1 MAMNAL
7 ISFITDR
14 TASARR
20 DLTALTIV
28 FGVVFFQLLGRCP
41 LIEPDEGRYSEI
53 PREMLERGDF
63 VTPLLN
69 YVKYFEKPPLHYWL
83 NALSFSL
90 FGQNE
95 FAARFAGT
103 LCGLLTVLF
112 TYWLGR
118 QLFERR
124 VGLLAA
130 LIIGSSGGFLVQ
142 ARINITD
149 MTLTFCLTL
158 CLGSFLLAI
167 RDEGAK
173 KGLYYYLGYAGAAL
187 AVLAK
192 GLIGIV
198 FPGGIIFL
206 FLLFRKRWRLLLE
219 MRLVSGTIL
228 FLLIA
233 APWFV
238 LVSLKNPE
246 FARFFFIHEHFER
259 FLTKVHRRYQPVW
272 FFLPVLLGTMLPWSF
287 FIPEAL
293 RRAWRERRSN
303 QGDTLAYLAIWA
315 LLIFA
320 FFSKSSS
327 KLVPYILP
335 IFPPLALLIAWRW
348 QKAVEEGFGTLK
360 WYTITLGVVLL
371 ILGIGF
377 PVYPL
382 LEAGNDLGLTGGII
396 GGSIFLVETAGVYLA
411 VRQRNPLHLVLVLT
425 ICSCLFAVVAP
436 HFVYSRIGE
445 RRTVKPLALKVKEL
459 AGPDAIVA
467 SFGYDQGLPFYAKRR
482 TIVVGDMGELEFGS
496 KQGDQSAWFI
506 DAAAFYRLWDGEKP
520 VFVQLNRGELETL
533 QKQVRTPARILMEN
547 SRKLLVT
554 NR

>member
-1 MAMNAL
+1 MQQLYA
-7 ISFITDR
+7 FITDR
-14 TASARR
+14 VGSARR
-20 DLTALTIV
+20 DLTILAIF

-53 PREMLERGDF
+53 PREMLERSDF

-103 LCGLLTVLF
+103 MAGLLTVLF
-112 TYWLGR
+112 TYWMGR

-124 VGLLAA
+124 AGLLAA
-130 LIIGSSGGFLVQ
+130 LIVGTSGGFLVQ
-142 ARINITD
+142 SRINITD

-158 CLGSFLLAI
+158 CLGSFLLGI
-167 RDEGAK
+167 RDEGPR

-206 FLLFRKRWRLLLE
+206 FLLFRKRWRLLSE
-219 MRLVSGTIL
+219 MRLFSGTIL
-228 FLLIA
+228 FLVVA
-233 APWFV
+233 APWFI

-272 FFLPVLLGTMLPWSF
+272 FFVPVLLGTMLPWSF

-293 RRAWRERRSN
+293 RRAWQERKSSH
-303 QGDTLAYLAIWA
+303 GDTLAFLAIWA

-320 FFSKSSS
+320 FFSKSNS

-348 QKAVEEGFGTLK
+348 QQAVEEGFGSLK
-360 WYTITLGVVLL
+360 GYVIALSVVLL

-377 PVYPL
+377 PIYPL
-382 LEAGNDLGLTGGII
+382 VAVKNDLGMAGGII
-396 GGSIFLVETAGVYLA
+396 GGSILLVETAGAFAAL
-411 VRQRNPLHLVLVLT
+411 RQRNPLRLFLVLT
-425 ICSCLFAVVAP
+425 VCSCLFAVVAP
-436 HFVYSRIGE
+436 HFVYSQIAA

-459 AGPDAIVA
+459 AGPDDIVA

-482 TIVVGDMGELEFGS
+482 TIVVGGMGELEFGS
-496 KQGDQSAWFI
+496 QQGDQSAWFI
-506 DAAAFYRLWDGEKP
+506 DPPAFQRLWDGDRR
-520 VFVQLNRGELETL
+520 VFALMNRGEKEKLAAAV
-533 QKQVRTPARILMEN
+533 KTPIRVIDE
-547 SRKLLVT
+547 SPRRVLVT

>member
-1 MAMNAL
+1 MQQLYA
-7 ISFITDR
+7 FITDR
-14 TASARR
+14 VGSARR
-20 DLTALTIV
+20 DLTALAIF
-28 FGVVFFQLLGRCP
+28 FGVVFFQLLGRWP

-63 VTPLLN
+63 ITPLLN

-118 QLFERR
+118 RLFERR
-124 VGLLAA
+124 VGLMAA

-167 RDEGAK
+167 RDEGPK

-206 FLLFRKRWRLLLE
+206 FLLCRKRWRLLAE

-233 APWFV
+233 APWFI
-238 LVSLKNPE
+238 LVSLRNPE
-246 FARFFFIHEHFER
+246 FAQFFFIHEHFER

-293 RRAWRERRSN
+293 RRAWRERRSD

-348 QKAVEEGFGTLK
+348 QKAVDEGLGVLK
-360 WYTITLGVVLL
+360 WYTVTMGVILL

-377 PVYPL
+377 PIYPL
-382 LEAGNDLGLTGGII
+382 VAAKNDLGLTGGII

-411 VRQRNPLHLVLVLT
+411 LRQRNPLRLFLVLT
-425 ICSCLFAVVAP
+425 ACSSLFAVVAP
-436 HFVYSRIGE
+436 HFVYSRIAE
-445 RRTVKPLALKVKEL
+445 RRTVKTLALKVKEL

-482 TIVVGDMGELEFGS
+482 TIVVGGMGELEFGS
-496 KQGDQSAWFI
+496 RQGDQSAWFI
-506 DAAAFYRLWDGEKP
+506 DIAAFSRLWDGERP
-520 VFVQLNRGELETL
+520 VFVQLKRDELEVL
-533 QKQVRTPARILMEN
+533 QKQVRTPARILLETR
-547 SRKLLVT
+547 RKLLVT

>member
-1 MAMNAL
+1 MNAL
-7 ISFITDR
+7 LSFVTDR

-28 FGVVFFQLLGRCP
+28 FGFAFFQLLGRYP

-63 VTPLLN
+63 ITPLLN

-118 QLFERR
+118 RLFERR
-124 VGLLAA
+124 VGLMAA

-167 RDEGAK
+167 RDEGPAK
-173 KGLYYYLGYAGAAL
+173 RLYYYLGYAGAAL

-206 FLLFRKRWRLLLE
+206 FLLCRKRWRLLAE

-233 APWFV
+233 APWFI
-238 LVSLKNPE
+238 LVSLRNPE
-246 FARFFFIHEHFER
+246 FAQFFFIHEHFER

-348 QKAVEEGFGTLK
+348 QKAVDEGLGAIK
-360 WYTITLGVVLL
+360 WYTVVLGVVLL

-382 LEAGNDLGLTGGII
+382 VEADNDLGLTGGII

-411 VRQRNPLHLVLVLT
+411 LRQRNPLRLFLVLT
-425 ICSCLFAVVAP
+425 LCSSLFAIVAP
-436 HFVYSRIGE
+436 HFVYSRIAE
-445 RRTVKPLALKVKEL
+445 RRTVKALALKVKEL

-482 TIVVGDMGELEFGS
+482 TIVVGNMGELEFGS

-506 DAAAFYRLWDGEKP
+506 DTAAFSRLWDGDRP
-520 VFVQLNRGELETL
+520 VFVQLKRNELETL
-533 QKQVRTPARILMEN
+533 QKQVRTPARVLMETR
-547 SRKLLVT
+547 RKLLVS

>member
-1 MAMNAL
+1 MQQLYA
-7 ISFITDR
+7 FITDR
-14 TASARR
+14 VGSAKR
-20 DLTALTIV
+20 DLTLLAIS

-53 PREMLERGDF
+53 PREMLERSDF

-83 NALSFSL
+83 NALSFSI

-103 LCGLLTVLF
+103 LAGLLTVLF

-130 LIIGSSGGFLVQ
+130 LIVGTSGGFLVQ
-142 ARINITD
+142 SRINITD

-158 CLGSFLLAI
+158 CLGSFLLGI
-167 RDEGAK
+167 RDEGPR

-206 FLLFRKRWRLLLE
+206 FLLLRKRWRLLAE
-219 MRLVSGTIL
+219 MRLFSGTIL
-228 FLLIA
+228 FLVVA
-233 APWFV
+233 APWFI

-293 RRAWRERRSN
+293 RRAWQERKGSH
-303 QGDTLAYLAIWA
+303 GDTLAFLAIWA

-320 FFSKSSS
+320 FFSKSNS

-348 QKAVEEGFGTLK
+348 QQAVEEGFGSLK
-360 WYTITLGVVLL
+360 TYAVVLGVILL

-377 PVYPL
+377 PIYPL
-382 LEAGNDLGLTGGII
+382 VAAKNDLGMAGGII
-396 GGSIFLVETAGVYLA
+396 GGSIFLVETAGLVAAL
-411 VRQRNPLHLVLVLT
+411 RQRNPLRLFLVLT
-425 ICSCLFAVVAP
+425 VCSCLFAVVAP
-436 HFVYSRIGE
+436 HFVYSQIAA
-445 RRTVKPLALKVKEL
+445 RRTVKPLALKVAEL
-459 AGPDAIVA
+459 AGPDDIVA

-482 TIVVGDMGELEFGS
+482 TIVVGGMGELEFGS
-496 KQGDQSAWFI
+496 QQGDQSAWFI
-506 DAAAFYRLWDGEKP
+506 DQPAFQRLWDGERR
-520 VFVQLNRGELETL
+520 VFALMNRGEKEKLTTAV
-533 QKQVRTPARILMEN
+533 KTPVRVIEESPR
-547 SRKLLVT
+547 RVLVT

>member
-1 MAMNAL
+1 MNAL
-7 ISFITDR
+7 ISFLTDR

-28 FGVVFFQLLGRCP
+28 FGFAFFQLLGRCP

-142 ARINITD
+142 SRINITD

-158 CLGSFLLAI
+158 CLGSFLLGI
-167 RDEGAK
+167 RDEGPGK
-173 KGLYYYLGYAGAAL
+173 RLYYYLGYAAAAL

-206 FLLFRKRWRLLLE
+206 FLLFRKRWRLLAE
-219 MRLVSGTIL
+219 MRLCSGTIL
-228 FLLIA
+228 FLVIA
-233 APWFV
+233 APWFI
-238 LVSLKNPE
+238 LVSLHNPE
-246 FARFFFIHEHFER
+246 FPRFFFIHEHFER
-259 FLTKVHRRYQPVW
+259 FLTKVHHRYQPVW

-293 RRAWRERRSN
+293 RRAWRDRRSN
-303 QGDTLAYLAIWA
+303 QGDPLTYLAIWA

-320 FFSKSSS
+320 FFSKSNS

-348 QKAVEEGFGTLK
+348 QKAVEEGLGSLK
-360 WYTITLGVVLL
+360 GYAVTLGIILL

-377 PVYPL
+377 PIYPL
-382 LEAGNDLGLTGGII
+382 VAAKDDLGLTGGII
-396 GGSIFLVETAGVYLA
+396 SGSIFLVETAGVCMAL
-411 VRQRNPLHLVLVLT
+411 RQRNPLRLFLVLT
-425 ICSCLFAVVAP
+425 VCSGLFAVVAP
-436 HFVYSRIGE
+436 HFVYSRIAA
-445 RRTVKPLALKVKEL
+445 RRTIKPLALKVKEL
-459 AGPDAIVA
+459 ARPDDIVA

-482 TIVVGDMGELEFGS
+482 TIVVGGMGELEFGS
-496 KQGDQSAWFI
+496 QQGDQSAWFI
-506 DAAAFYRLWDGEKP
+506 DNAAFSRLWDGERR
-520 VFVQLNRGELETL
+520 VFALMNRAEKEALASAV
-533 QKQVRTPARILMEN
+533 KASVRVIDESPRRI
-547 SRKLLVT
+547 LVT